1 MNALIEKQGNCLVY
15 MEDHTPDLIPVHTK
29 GFDWKRLQILQRQ
42 KETENLVCTTQE
54 QVSGQTLESIPLTKQ
69 AKHLY
74 VAAYV
79 RRKQNATHINLCSN
93 LAVSQYQQ
101 RNDKLGRK
109 VQWNLRKPKSIIENS
124 EWDFSIQRDKGLEYR
139 WPEDE

>member
-1 MNALIEKQGNCLVY
+1 

-29 GFDWKRLQILQRQ
+29 SFGWKRLKILQRQ

-54 QVSGQTLESIPLTKQ
+54 QVSGQTLDPIPLTKQ

-79 RRKQNATHINLCSN
+79 RRKQNATQIINLCSN
-93 LAVSQYQQ
+93 LAVSQYRQ

-109 VQWNLRKPKSIIENS
+109 VQWNLHKPKSVIENS
-124 EWDFSIQRDKGLEYR
+124 EWDFPIQRVKGLEYR
-139 WPEDE
+139 RPEDE

>member
-1 MNALIEKQGNCLVY
+1 
-15 MEDHTPDLIPVHTK
+15 MEDHTPDLISVHTK
-29 GFDWKRLQILQRQ
+29 SFGWKRLKILQRQ

-54 QVSGQTLESIPLTKQ
+54 QVSGQTLEPIPLTKQ

-79 RRKQNATHINLCSN
+79 RRKQNATQIINLCSN
-93 LAVSQYQQ
+93 LAVSQYRQ

-109 VQWNLRKPKSIIENS
+109 VQWNLHKPKSVIENS
-124 EWDFSIQRDKGLEYR
+124 EWDFPIQRVKGLEYR
-139 WPEDE
+139 RPEDE